1 MQRLSAAVSVLAAG
15 ALAAGSIGMAQAAP
29 HDPSEHVHGLV
40 GEDTTLARTG
50 DALAVRTKLR
60 GKVNDNRDLTLS
72 DTSLSPGRY
81 RIIIRDS
88 TKRHNWHIFGN
99 GLDKSTTVRG
109 TGRWSWKVR
118 LRAGTYTVVCDPHP
132 RSMRFTVYVG

>member
-1 MQRLSAAVSVLAAG
+1 MHGLSTAVSVLAAG

-29 HDPSEHVHGLV
+29 HTLDEHVHGLI
-40 GEDTTLARTG
+40 GEDTTLARSG
-50 DALAVRTKLR
+50 DVLAARTKLR
-60 GKVNDNRDLTLS
+60 GKVNDNRVITLS

-88 TKRHNWHIFGN
+88 TKRHNWHVFGN

-109 TGRWSWKVR
+109 KGRWSWKVR

-132 RSMRFTVYVG
+132 RSMRFTVHVG